1 MKLGR
6 NPIELVVLEPLG
18 GVPEPNL
25 DHNGPKNQKLKQK
38 NKIEKGMKQWSKKSA
53 PGASATAI

>member
-6 NPIELVVLEPLG
+6 NPIELVILEPLG

-25 DHNGPKNQKLKQK
+25 DHNGPKNQKIKQQKLKQGQDPQTLE
-38 NKIEKGMKQWSKKSA
+38 I
-53 PGASATAI
+53 